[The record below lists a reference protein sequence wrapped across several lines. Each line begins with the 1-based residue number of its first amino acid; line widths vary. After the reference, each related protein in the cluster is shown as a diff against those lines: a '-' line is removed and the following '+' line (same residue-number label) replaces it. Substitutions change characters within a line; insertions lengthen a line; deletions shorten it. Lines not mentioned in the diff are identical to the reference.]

1 MTIAYL
7 PAWIIVAI
15 VWHFCIFTR
24 TSILLVLVTHILL
37 GLSLASWSFF
47 VATFFGNSPQLAA
60 IATTLLAMS
69 FAIIACVYSSAGT
82 LVATIFSV
90 FSPPGYYI
98 FAIRAICGFEINLM
112 VTDALKPDPDN
123 GLMLFP
129 LLIVAGV
136 CVTVMTVYPGR
147 L

>member
-1 MTIAYL
+1 MTLAYL

-15 VWHFCIFTR
+15 VWHFCVFTH
-24 TSILLVLVTHILL
+24 TSVLLVLVTHVLL

-47 VATFFGNSPQLAA
+47 VATSFGNSPQLAA
-60 IATTLLAMS
+60 ITTTLLAMG
-69 FAIIACVYSSAGT
+69 FAIIACIYSSAGT
-82 LVATIFSV
+82 LEAAIFSV
-90 FSPPGYYI
+90 FFPPGYYI
-98 FAIRAICGFEINLM
+98 FAIRAICGFEINFM

-136 CVTVMTVYPGR
+136 CVTMMTVYSGK